1 MLRVSTLPVMLGMAM
16 LACGQRQAL
25 VRSDSP
31 ATVVGVGTE
40 DVHGPYVPAGAQL
53 EVRLQ
58 TDLSASGSVTGE
70 PFVAIAD
77 SALAGANGGV
87 LVTPGARVLGHVVS
101 ATAGSHPQILLDFD
115 TVHTVLGPS
124 PLVATVVDVE
134 QARAPTAAV
143 ERELLSSP
151 TSPLPPEGVPIT
163 SRVAGEGDVILPA
176 GTRMMLELTRPVFPP
191 GTLVGH
197 P

>member
-1 MLRVSTLPVMLGMAM
+1 MLRSSALPVMLGMAM

-25 VRSDSP
+25 VRSESP

-53 EVRLQ
+53 QVTLQ

-70 PFVAIAD
+70 PFVAVAD
-77 SALAGANGGV
+77 SALAGAGGGV
-87 LVTPGARVLGHVVS
+87 LVVPGARVLGHVVS
-101 ATAGSHPQILLDFD
+101 ATAGSPPQIVLDFD

-143 ERELLSSP
+143 ERGLLSSP
-151 TSPLPPEGVPIT
+151 SSPLPPEGVPIT
-163 SRVAGEGDVILPA
+163 SRLAGGSDVVLPA
-176 GTRMMLELTRPVFPP
+176 GTHLVLELTRPVFAP